1 MKLSGNATFAED
13 LSHISGFSGDSTKHW
28 SEREIEGPYS
38 QLDSHL
44 QLTKRTD
51 RFCSREGGILIIKLV
66 LKLFE
71 NIHSFLLLVGIEI
84 QLEQPIRS
92 CIRLV

>member
-1 MKLSGNATFAED
+1 MKLSGNAAFAED

-28 SEREIEGPYS
+28 SEREIERPYS

-66 LKLFE
+66 LRLFE
-71 NIHSFLLLVGIEI
+71 DIHFFFFVS
-84 QLEQPIRS
+84 RY
-92 CIRLV
+92 